1 MEKGSTGQAVVSVYQ
16 VIHGRW
22 LEMQWQRKASSF
34 NVLLF
39 FPGSSKKCF
48 KKGQNIYVQQTLRL
62 TNKNIPTSFLILCQ
76 ESRVIFSCLM
86 FLKEIREIRIKEAYD
101 DCNKND
107 DEFFYSFL
115 IEFMSFF
122 DKNDYRDLQRSSVD
136 FSLTFFKQQIIK

>member
-1 MEKGSTGQAVVSVYQ
+1 
-16 VIHGRW
+16 
-22 LEMQWQRKASSF
+22 
-34 NVLLF
+34 
-39 FPGSSKKCF
+39 
-48 KKGQNIYVQQTLRL
+48 
-62 TNKNIPTSFLILCQ
+62 
-76 ESRVIFSCLM
+76 M